1 MPGVM
6 RAPPGGLRRSGQGN
20 IPHDVWDIVWDKVAS
35 RFGSPVW
42 GGLVAMSF
50 LVDHESSWQT

>member
-42 GGLVAMSF
+42 GAWLRCRS
-50 LVDHESSWQT
+50 